1 MRLALRFAASFSSLI
16 LSPAPTTSSCRN
28 PTVLSANVRPSPPLV
43 PSFAPTSLLA
53 TDIANSSDGKSI
65 APVFGNLFLNEPI
78 PTGGSLDVSDLPGFG
93 LILNPAA
100 KLISSK
106 LFLAPNPEN
115 GLSMTDD
122 EKLARKVA
130 INGGH

>member
-1 MRLALRFAASFSSLI
+1 MNAGNFPCSWLITLFRGSDCSDPGGLLRELQ
-16 LSPAPTTSSCRN
+16 PRQTP
-28 PTVLSANVRPSPPLV
+28 
-43 PSFAPTSLLA
+43 
-53 TDIANSSDGKSI
+53 DGKAI

-78 PTGGSLDVSDLPGFG
+78 PTGGSLDVSDLTGFG

-106 LFLAPNPEN
+106 LFLVPNPEN
-115 GLSMTDD
+115 GLSMADD

-130 INGGH
+130 INGAH